1 MIRLVD
7 IQKTAAKAGVREQTI
22 EKDYVLSWL
31 LLCLP
36 DVKLLKD
43 NFIFKGGTALR
54 KIYFPDWRYS
64 EDLDFTLKEPA
75 SQSKITEAL
84 SSLCGSVNRKSG
96 IALNPAETQQDEMQ
110 KTGSLVTYL
119 SYVGP
124 MQRTSAPRKL
134 KLDMTL
140 DEKVIVPPVR
150 RKIHAEYADQKNVK
164 REILVYP
171 LEELCAEKMRSILQR
186 REPRDLYDVWKI
198 LKQDEELDASVVKNI
213 FLQKCRYK
221 NIKFKNVNDFFT
233 ASRLAVL
240 KNLWDKRL
248 AAQLKNL
255 PAFEQVIRETKRLLK
270 SLSL

>member
-7 IQKTAAKAGVREQTI
+7 VQKTAAKAGVREQTI

-36 DVKLLKD
+36 DVKLLKE

-84 SSLCGSVNRKSG
+84 NALCESVNRKSG
-96 IALNPAETQQDEMQ
+96 IALNLTETQPDEKQ

-124 MQRTSAPRKL
+124 MQRTSTPRKL

-140 DEKVIVPPVR
+140 DEKVIMPPVR
-150 RKIHAEYADQKNVK
+150 RKIHAEYTDQKNLK
-164 REILVYP
+164 REILAYP

-198 LKQDEELDASVVKNI
+198 LKQDEGFDASPIKDI
-213 FLQKCRYK
+213 FLNKCQYK
-221 NIKFKNVNDFFT
+221 NVNFKNVDDFFT
-233 ASRLAVL
+233 PSHLAVL
-240 KNLWDKRL
+240 KKLWDKRL
-248 AAQLKNL
+248 SAQLKNL

-270 SLSL
+270 SLGL